1 MRDMESLISE
11 CKSDQG
17 AQPTLHPLGPSTPFP
32 ILVNGTC
39 GSLMHF
45 SSLQLKCKP
54 PIWPRYGARLARR
67 VGSVALPQQISQR
80 QIAKCAT
87 VEGSIFTASSCI
99 CIAYIMYWGN
109 MVRSWFSPLPSF

>member
-54 PIWPRYGARLARR
+54 PIWRCRGKMRMSYF
-67 VGSVALPQQISQR
+67 S
-80 QIAKCAT
+80 K
-87 VEGSIFTASSCI
+87 VEMSC
-99 CIAYIMYWGN
+99 
-109 MVRSWFSPLPSF
+109 